1 MPTLQ
6 DNDTDSAIDKRYN
19 DGQGSYGDEPSGGHD
34 KLDDFSD
41 TENDEFKKLTDNWD
55 TDMGKK
61 GSLDSPDPNS
71 LAGKNPK
78 LQKALRFAK
87 KRGGIIGLIS
97 IFGIGGGIL
106 AGFFGP
112 ASMLISMTENFSLSN
127 DSSST
132 AMERRFMK
140 VFGNMT
146 KEDDPICAHSTK
158 NIKCKMGKVSNKAL
172 KQLNKKGVTAYF
184 DDGSTYDGK
193 TTKGYPEKNPKGY
206 TIDLKDGSAPKNI
219 PRDQLPGFLANNPKY
234 ASKIL
239 GIKGAFNLRVKA
251 WAGKQI
257 TKRFFSKFPGI
268 DKKGGIA
275 DGVKEKYA
283 SAKEKLDAATK
294 KLVDKVPGIEKIKGL
309 NNSLKDAVSKKM
321 GDKFEKF
328 KGGGIAY
335 TVAAGTCIASKAPMV
350 ISAAVAAAELAPL
363 IPIVSQ
369 VVLSPGSKA
378 KATGVETT
386 NPMASLISTDAGA
399 LSAATPERGITAE
412 DMDLIGTVL
421 TNKTKDSDGNMTSA
435 LDSPYLL
442 SALGVNKN
450 KPVVSEKFSPG
461 YGVLTN
467 PAMKA
472 GRDIGK
478 AVEPTCNVI
487 LNPVTMYLYLAVES
501 VVTKSNPIGLAIGLV
516 GGWVVG
522 EAAQGA
528 INWATGELLNGAV
541 SALADSDKYS
551 NLAGRD
557 MGDAIGMSAAA
568 FFSSGGMSRHLP
580 TLKKSQLVAFND
592 MQIENE
598 NQQRAMDIASLSPFD
613 TSSRYTF
620 LGSIVYNARMGLI
633 SNGGY
638 SLSSIFSTMASL
650 PSAVSTTTGAATNF
664 TDQYCGYASDFG
676 LDTENAADTPA
687 VNMAGLP
694 CTGITPEQA
703 NMSTSDAIKI
713 LADKGWTCNP
723 DKEND
728 CPDIKDGATTEDLIP
743 TDSNPNAY
751 IKKDNPLYEYAS
763 GSCGNA
769 SSGDYLFEVSG
780 CTVPSSV
787 QSGSA
792 NGGEGF
798 NTDTYCKSTTKDSN
812 GKETT
817 KDTCEGVKNPTTPEG
832 EDDTRAFQAI
842 AVFLLD
848 FQAAQSINGEDDIES
863 SGGTNSTA
871 GATIDMD
878 NLYNDSTS
886 VACAPGTN
894 EVRNDTG
901 YRKGNPVPVKLCALP
916 DTNDSGK
923 GPALVNSRASG
934 AALAMFNQMKQDLGI
949 TGTLQFNDS
958 FRTMQDQIDAKA
970 KYGSQAA
977 DPGFSNHQMGIAF
990 DVNGNGQGSCGYS
1003 SGITSCEESGVWKWL
1018 SANASRYGFKQFS
1031 QEWWHWSADGN

>member
-6 DNDTDSAIDKRYN
+6 DNDTNSAIDKRYN
-19 DGQGSYGDEPSGGHD
+19 DGQGSYGDEPSGSHD

-41 TENDEFKKLTDNWD
+41 TENDEFKKLTNNWD

-112 ASMLISMTENFSLSN
+112 ASMLISMTENFSLAN

-132 AMERRFMK
+132 ALERRFMMI
-140 VFGNMT
+140 FGNMT
-146 KEDDPICAHSTK
+146 DEKNDPICANNSK
-158 NIKCKMGKVSNKAL
+158 SIKCKMGRISNKAL
-172 KQLNKKGVTAYF
+172 KQLSKKNVVAVI
-184 DDGSTYDGK
+184 DGTDYDGK
-193 TTKGYPEKNPKGY
+193 TTKGYPAKNPSHYK
-206 TIDLKDGSAPKNI
+206 IDLNDGYGPRTVAAKDM
-219 PRDQLPGFLANNPKY
+219 PGFLAKNPKA

-283 SAKEKLDAATK
+283 NTKEKLDAATK

-450 KPVVSEKFSPG
+450 KPAVSEKFSPG

-472 GRDIGK
+472 GREVGK

-501 VVTKSNPIGLAIGLV
+501 VVTKSNPIGLAIGLA

-592 MQIENE
+592 MQVENE
-598 NQQRAMDIASLSPFD
+598 NQQRAMDLASLSPFD
-613 TSSRYTF
+613 ISSRYTF
-620 LGSIVYNARMGLI
+620 LGSIVYNTRMGLL

-638 SLSSIFSTMASL
+638 SLSSIFSTIASL
-650 PSAVSTTTGAATNF
+650 PSATSTTTGAATNF
-664 TDQYCGYASDFG
+664 SDQYCGYASDFG
-676 LDTENAADTPA
+676 LNTENAADTPA

-703 NMSTSDAIKI
+703 NMSTQDAIDT
-713 LADKGWTCNP
+713 LNSKGWIDESVEIP
-723 DKEND
+723 
-728 CPDIKDGATTEDLIP
+728 DGATTQDLI
-743 TDSNPNAY
+743 DNGF

-763 GSCGNA
+763 GSCSDA
-769 SSGDYLFEVSG
+769 SSGDYLFEISG

-787 QSGSA
+787 TSGPAHADGVDLSQ
-792 NGGEGF
+792 NC
-798 NTDTYCKSTTKDSN
+798 NKTTTSN

-817 KDTCEGVKNPTTPEG
+817 EDTCKDITTPASDSQG
-832 EDDTRAFQAI
+832 SDDTKAFQAMS
-842 AVFLLD
+842 VFLLD
-848 FQAAQSINGEDDIES
+848 FQAAQSINGEDDIETESTTQTSAGNVVAPISQGAAKITARVNDASYAAEYPSLAPHKGTDFSAPIGTPVYAVS
-863 SGGTNSTA
+863 SGTVT
-871 GATIDMD
+871 
-878 NLYNDSTS
+878 
-886 VACAPGTN
+886 
-894 EVRNDTG
+894 E
-901 YRKGNPVPVKLCALP
+901 
-916 DTNDSGK
+916 SGK
-923 GPALVNSRASG
+923 GGEGSASSPCVGRGSGSDNIVTIQHDNGTVTHYWHMGGQDITVAVGDKVNPGQEIGKVNNCGQSYG
-934 AALAMFNQMKQDLGI
+934 AHLHLELEVSSSAEAWVQQLPSIK
-949 TGTLQFNDS
+949 
-958 FRTMQDQIDAKA
+958 
-970 KYGSQAA
+970 KYGKNWY
-977 DPGFSNHQMGIAF
+977 DIEEYLKHYG
-990 DVNGNGQGSCGYS
+990 VTYGS
-1003 SGITSCEESGVWKWL
+1003 
-1018 SANASRYGFKQFS
+1018 
-1031 QEWWHWSADGN
+1031 

>member
-6 DNDTDSAIDKRYN
+6 DNDTNSAIDKRYN
-19 DGQGSYGDEPSGGHD
+19 DGQGSYGDEPSGSHD

-41 TENDEFKKLTDNWD
+41 TENDEFKKLTNNWD

-112 ASMLISMTENFSLSN
+112 ASMLISMTENFSLAN

-132 AMERRFMK
+132 ALERRFMMI
-140 VFGNMT
+140 FGNMT
-146 KEDDPICAHSTK
+146 DEKNDPICANNSK
-158 NIKCKMGKVSNKAL
+158 SIKCKMGRISNKAL
-172 KQLNKKGVTAYF
+172 KQLSKKNVVAVI
-184 DDGSTYDGK
+184 DGTDYDGK
-193 TTKGYPEKNPKGY
+193 TTKGYPAKNPSHYK
-206 TIDLKDGSAPKNI
+206 IDLNDGYGPRTVAAKDM
-219 PRDQLPGFLANNPKY
+219 PGFLAKNPKA

-283 SAKEKLDAATK
+283 NTKEKLDAATK

-328 KGGGIAY
+328 KGGGVAY

-450 KPVVSEKFSPG
+450 KPAVSEKFSPG

-472 GRDIGK
+472 GREVGK

-501 VVTKSNPIGLAIGLV
+501 VVTKSNPIGLAIGLA

-592 MQIENE
+592 MQVENE
-598 NQQRAMDIASLSPFD
+598 NQQRAMDLASLSPFD
-613 TSSRYTF
+613 ISSRYTF
-620 LGSIVYNARMGLI
+620 LGSIVYNTRMGLL

-638 SLSSIFSTMASL
+638 SLSSIFSTIASL
-650 PSAVSTTTGAATNF
+650 PSATSTTTGAATNF
-664 TDQYCGYASDFG
+664 SDQYCGYASDFG
-676 LDTENAADTPA
+676 LNTENAADTPA

-703 NMSTSDAIKI
+703 NMSTQDAIDT
-713 LADKGWTCNP
+713 LNSKGWIDESVEIP
-723 DKEND
+723 
-728 CPDIKDGATTEDLIP
+728 DGATTQDLI
-743 TDSNPNAY
+743 DNGF

-763 GSCGNA
+763 GSCSDA
-769 SSGDYLFEVSG
+769 SSGDYLFEISG

-787 QSGSA
+787 TSGPAHADGVDLSQ
-792 NGGEGF
+792 NC
-798 NTDTYCKSTTKDSN
+798 NKTTTSN

-817 KDTCEGVKNPTTPEG
+817 EDTCKDITTPASDSQG
-832 EDDTRAFQAI
+832 SDDTKAFQAMS
-842 AVFLLD
+842 VFLLD

-990 DVNGNGQGSCGYS
+990 DVNSNGQGSCGYS

>member
-1 MPTLQ
+1 MSTLQ
-6 DNDTDSAIDKRYN
+6 DNDTNSAIDKRYN
-19 DGQGSYGDEPSGGHD
+19 DGQGSYGDEPSGSHD

-41 TENDEFKKLTDNWD
+41 TENDEFKKLTNNWD

-112 ASMLISMTENFSLSN
+112 ASMLISMTENFSLAN

-132 AMERRFMK
+132 ALERRFMMI
-140 VFGNMT
+140 FGNMT
-146 KEDDPICAHSTK
+146 DEKNDPICANNSK
-158 NIKCKMGKVSNKAL
+158 SIKCKMGRISNKAL
-172 KQLNKKGVTAYF
+172 KQLSKKNVVAVI
-184 DDGSTYDGK
+184 DGTDYDGK
-193 TTKGYPEKNPKGY
+193 TTKGYPAKNPSHYK
-206 TIDLKDGSAPKNI
+206 IDLNDGYGPRTVAAKDM
-219 PRDQLPGFLANNPKY
+219 PGFLAKNPKA

-283 SAKEKLDAATK
+283 STKEKLDAATK

-350 ISAAVAAAELAPL
+350 ISAAVAGAELAPL

-386 NPMASLISTDAGA
+386 NPMASLLSSDAGA
-399 LSAATPERGITAE
+399 LSAAKPERGITAE

-450 KPVVSEKFSPG
+450 KPAVSEKFSPG

-467 PAMKA
+467 PVMKA
-472 GRDIGK
+472 GREVGK

-568 FFSSGGMSRHLP
+568 FFASGSMSRHLP
-580 TLKKSQLVAFND
+580 ALKKSQLVAFND

-676 LDTENAADTPA
+676 LDAENASDTPA

-703 NMSTSDAIKI
+703 NMSTADAIKI

-723 DKEND
+723 DKEGD

-751 IKKDNPLYEYAS
+751 IKTGNPLYEYAS
-763 GSCGNA
+763 GSCGDA

-780 CTVPSSV
+780 CTVRSS
-787 QSGSA
+787 A
-792 NGGEGF
+792 TGGQMYADGQ
-798 NTDTYCKSTTKDSN
+798 DLSQYCNKKKDDN

-817 KDTCEGVKNPTTPEG
+817 ENTCSDIESNSDDQGS
-832 EDDTRAFQAI
+832 DDTQAYQAM

-848 FQAAQSINGEDDIES
+848 FQAAQSINGEDDIETESTTQTSAGNVVAPISQGAAKITAHVNDASYAAEYPSLAPHKGTDFSAPIGTPVYAVS
-863 SGGTNSTA
+863 SGTVT
-871 GATIDMD
+871 
-878 NLYNDSTS
+878 
-886 VACAPGTN
+886 
-894 EVRNDTG
+894 E
-901 YRKGNPVPVKLCALP
+901 
-916 DTNDSGK
+916 SGK
-923 GPALVNSRASG
+923 GGEGSASSPCVGRGSGSDNIVTIQHDNGTVTHYWHMGGQDITVAVGDKVNPGQEIGKVNNCGQSYG
-934 AALAMFNQMKQDLGI
+934 AHLHLELEVSSSAEAWVQQLPSIK
-949 TGTLQFNDS
+949 
-958 FRTMQDQIDAKA
+958 
-970 KYGSQAA
+970 KYGKNWY
-977 DPGFSNHQMGIAF
+977 DIEEYLKHYG
-990 DVNGNGQGSCGYS
+990 VTYGS
-1003 SGITSCEESGVWKWL
+1003 
-1018 SANASRYGFKQFS
+1018 
-1031 QEWWHWSADGN
+1031 

>member
-6 DNDTDSAIDKRYN
+6 DNDTNSAIDKRYN
-19 DGQGSYGDEPSGGHD
+19 DGQGSYGDEPTGEHD

-112 ASMLISMTENFSLSN
+112 ASMLISMTENFSLAN

-132 AMERRFMK
+132 ALERRFLK
-140 VFGNMT
+140 IFGNMT
-146 KEDDPICAHSTK
+146 DEKNDPICAKNTK
-158 NIKCKMGKVSNKAL
+158 NIKCKMGRISNKAISA
-172 KQLNKKGVTAYF
+172 LNKKGVIAY
-184 DDGSTYDGK
+184 GSADRTVQYTGGK
-193 TTKGYPEKNPKGY
+193 SGYPEKNPVGY
-206 TIDLKDGSAPKNI
+206 GFEDGVDSSGTKKYRYVASEDLLK
-219 PRDQLPGFLANNPKY
+219 FLAEPGNGKM

-283 SAKEKLDAATK
+283 NTKEKLAAATK
-294 KLVDKVPGIEKIKGL
+294 KLVDKVPGINKVKSLNASLETAVKTKI
-309 NNSLKDAVSKKM
+309 
-321 GDKFEKF
+321 GDKFSKF
-328 KGGGIAY
+328 KAGGVVY
-335 TVAAGTCIASKAPMV
+335 SVAAGACVASKAPMV

-386 NPMASLISTDAGA
+386 SPMASLMSTDASA
-399 LSAATPERGITAE
+399 LSAAKPERGITAE

-450 KPVVSEKFSPG
+450 KPAVSEKFSPG

-472 GRDIGK
+472 GRELGK
-478 AVEPTCNVI
+478 GVEPACNVL
-487 LNPVTMYLYLAVES
+487 LNPVTMYTYAIIEAAVS
-501 VVTKSNPIGLAIGLV
+501 ANPAVGALKLV
-516 GGWVVG
+516 GGWAVG
-522 EAAQGA
+522 ELMSG
-528 INWATGELLNGAV
+528 IIDNISKNILGSV
-541 SALADSDKYS
+541 VDSLADSDKYS

-568 FFSSGGMSRHLP
+568 FFASGSMSRHLP

-592 MQIENE
+592 MQVENE

-703 NMSTSDAIKI
+703 NMSTQDAIDI
-713 LADKGWTCNP
+713 LGYNDGKGKDWI
-723 DKEND
+723 DESK
-728 CPDIKDGATTEDLIP
+728 DIPDGATTQDLI
-743 TDSNPNAY
+743 SSGF
-751 IKKDNPLYEYAS
+751 IKEGNPLYEYAS
-763 GSCGNA
+763 GSCGDA
-769 SSGDYLFEVSG
+769 SSGDYLFEMSG
-780 CTVPSSV
+780 CTVPSAV
-787 QSGSA
+787 QGGTMDGSIGDA
-792 NGGEGF
+792 
-798 NTDTYCKSTTKDSN
+798 CKRTSTEN

-817 KDTCEGVKNPTTPEG
+817 IDNCKDESSVPSGQQG
-832 EDDTRAFQAI
+832 GDDTKAFQAM

-848 FQAAQSINGEDDIES
+848 FQAAQSINGEDDIEPS
-863 SGGTNSTA
+863 NGTNSTA
-871 GATIDMD
+871 GATIDME

-934 AALAMFNQMKQDLGI
+934 AALAMFDQMKQDLGI